1 MNSTDDNSKQST
13 RQTEDSNDERN
24 LDERKISSNEEID
37 LSYKN
42 KTEVTKG
49 GILGLFIGLAVIVP
63 GVSGSAVAIIFKMYE
78 KLLYAIGNLFKK
90 FKKCIK
96 FLLPILIGILV
107 GFVLGFFGV
116 RSLLN
121 IIPFL
126 VICLFAGLMFGA
138 YPAIT
143 DQIKGTKL
151 NAKYILLFI
160 IGLAIPI
167 LVSCV
172 SVFSDITQHSLS
184 NLKFYHYILFAIIG
198 FLVAITQ
205 LVPGL
210 SATALLMSF
219 GYFTPLMNSVSL
231 TNFKENP
238 TIFLVY
244 LCLIIGFIIG
254 LFVVSKGLNK
264 ILNRYKTPTF
274 YCIAG
279 LSLGSIVTMFFNPE
293 IMEIYVG
300 WSDGGMV
307 LDISM
312 GVLVFIIGIV
322 ISYLFVRFERKKDT
336 NR

>member
-96 FLLPILIGILV
+96 FLLPILIGVLV

-219 GYFTPLMNSVSL
+219 GYFSPLMNSVSL

>member
-151 NAKYILLFI
+151 NANYILLFI

>member
-96 FLLPILIGILV
+96 FLLPILIGVLV

>member
-96 FLLPILIGILV
+96 FLLPILIGVLV

-300 WSDGGMV
+300 WSAGGMV

-312 GVLVFIIGIV
+312 GVLVLIIGIV

>member
-96 FLLPILIGILV
+96 FLLPILIGVLV

-300 WSDGGMV
+300 WGGGGMV

>member
-24 LDERKISSNEEID
+24 LDEKKISSNEEID

>member
-96 FLLPILIGILV
+96 FLFPILIGVLV

-219 GYFTPLMNSVSL
+219 GYFSPLMNSVSL

>member
-42 KTEVTKG
+42 KTEITKG

-96 FLLPILIGILV
+96 FLLPILIGVLV

>member
-49 GILGLFIGLAVIVP
+49 GILGLFIGLAVIMP

-96 FLLPILIGILV
+96 FLLPILIGVLV

-300 WSDGGMV
+300 WSGGGMV